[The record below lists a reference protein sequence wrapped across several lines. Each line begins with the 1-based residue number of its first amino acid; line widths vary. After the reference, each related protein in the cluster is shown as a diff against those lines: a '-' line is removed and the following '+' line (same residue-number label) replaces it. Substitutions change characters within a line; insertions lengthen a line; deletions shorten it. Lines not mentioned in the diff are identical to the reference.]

1 MMKVA
6 LDIDG
11 VVADFVSPFVQVLQA
26 RSGGAIDLESVTDP
40 NFTNYPFL
48 SSELIKQ
55 CVMEV
60 SDDPQ
65 FWRGLAPLPSP
76 VEWQA
81 IDALSRAERL
91 IFLTHRYERDHYSI
105 HDVTCDWLREHGV
118 NKPVVY
124 FTQSA
129 KSALVE
135 KLGVK
140 LFVDDRHENCQD
152 VAENTEAIVLMPHRS
167 YNQSFE
173 HPRVTRI
180 QDLHA
185 LTAYLG

>member
-1 MMKVA
+1 MILG

-11 VVADFVSPFVQVLQA
+11 VVADFLSPFLQVVA
-26 RSGGAIDLESVTDP
+26 RKTGMGAIAAETITDF
-40 NFTNYPFL
+40 NFKEHPFL
-48 SSELIKQ
+48 TEAIVWKSME
-55 CVMEV
+55 EV
-60 SDDPQ
+60 SYDPA
-65 FWRGLAPLPSP
+65 FWRGLSSLISD
-76 VEWQA
+76 EDWHRLE
-81 IDALSRAERL
+81 ALSGQGKL
-91 IFLTHRYERDHYSI
+91 VFVTHRYERETYSI
-105 HDVTCDWLREHGV
+105 PQVSCDWLRRHGISR
-118 NKPVVY
+118 PVVY

-129 KSALVE
+129 KSALVD

-152 VAENTEAIVLMPHRS
+152 VAENTEATVLMPHRS

-185 LTAYLG
+185 LTTYLG